1 MRSRPLSSNTDQALE
16 RGQAIVIFSLW
27 IVLLVIMAAAAF
39 DVGQSMLDRRN
50 QQNASDAAALAGA
63 RYLLDDP
70 NCNSS
75 PSLANCPKA
84 LTAALAVAFDNGFGD
99 GTTNGANVSGS
110 TVTVQIPPGPTS
122 QFANLAGY
130 VQVTIGSTRPSIF
143 AGQMLPSTWNV
154 AAMGVAR
161 NGPDVGAPYSFLALN
176 ETACPSVLIS
186 GQGSV
191 TAGGNIQVNSSCAT
205 GALQTTGQAIMDV
218 TSPTGEINV
227 VGDWSSGGNANVSPT
242 PTEDAPWSPDPL
254 ADLPPPP
261 LPAAPG
267 SVIQESGSEP
277 IPDACPGGS
286 TPATAAAPATCQF
299 PSSYAGTVWR
309 LFPGYYPGGL
319 KFQAGTFYLEP
330 GIYYLGGGGLD
341 ANGNGAT
348 IYSVDAGGGTA
359 PPMGGGILLY
369 NTEDSVYHDQC
380 AGIGTFPGGVTAAQ
394 ACLGPIMLNGSVAPI
409 HVQAIQD
416 GDYAG
421 IVIFQDRAL
430 AIDDPS
436 TPIASR
442 TADIQINGSAS
453 TLNVVG
459 TIYIPMGLF
468 QANGSGGTASTIQV
482 IADEFKV
489 TGSNASITA
498 TYDGDAFFKFTGVGL
513 VE

>member
-1 MRSRPLSSNTDQALE
+1 MSSNTDRARE
-16 RGQAIVIFSLW
+16 HGQAVVIFSLW
-27 IVLLVIMAAAAF
+27 IVLLVVMAAAAF

-84 LTAALAVAFDNGFGD
+84 LAAALAVAFDNGFGD
-99 GTTNGANVSGS
+99 GTTNGANVNGS
-110 TVTVQIPPGPTS
+110 TVTVRIPPGPTS

-130 VQVTIGSTRPSIF
+130 VQVTIGSTRSSIF
-143 AGQMLPSTWNV
+143 AGQMLPSTWDV

-176 ETACPSVLIS
+176 QTACPSVLIS

-191 TAGGNIQVNSSCAT
+191 TAGGDIQVNSSCPT
-205 GALQTTGQAIMDV
+205 GALVTGGNANMTV

-227 VGDWSSGGNANVSPT
+227 VGDWASGGGNVTVSPT
-242 PTEDAPWSPDPL
+242 PQENQPWVPDPL

-261 LPAAPG
+261 LPGAPAP
-267 SVIQESGSEP
+267 VVQESGSQP
-277 IPDACPGGS
+277 IPDGCPGGS
-286 TPATAAAPATCQF
+286 NPATAVSPAACQF

-309 LFPGYYPGGL
+309 LYPGYYPGGL
-319 KFQAGTFYLEP
+319 HFQAGTFYLEP

-341 ANGNGAT
+341 ANGGGAT
-348 IYSVDAGGGTA
+348 IYSVDAGGTA

-369 NTEDSVYHDQC
+369 NTEDALYHDQC
-380 AGIGTFPGGVTAAQ
+380 AGVGSFPVDVTAAE
-394 ACLGPIMLNGSVAPI
+394 ACLGPIMLNGSSAPI
-409 HVQAIQD
+409 HIQAIQD

-421 IVIFQDRAL
+421 IVIFQDRNL
-430 AIDDPS
+430 SIDDPS
-436 TPIASR
+436 TPIGSR
-442 TADIQINGSAS
+442 TADVLINGSAS

-459 TIYIPMGLF
+459 TIYVPLGLF
-468 QANGSGGTASTIQV
+468 QANGNAGTASTVQV

-489 TGSNASITA
+489 TGHNAEMTA
-498 TYDGDAFFKFTGVGL
+498 LYDGAAFFKFTGIGL